1 METSGTA
8 FITVLSSDML
18 WKLATLPGKDHPDML
33 TSMNDSTLKLGRQGK
48 DEVAEVMQRQTL
60 ATTNRISGKE
70 HLGTL
75 TSV

>member
-1 METSGTA
+1 
-8 FITVLSSDML
+8 
-18 WKLATLPGKDHPDML
+18 LPGKDHPDML